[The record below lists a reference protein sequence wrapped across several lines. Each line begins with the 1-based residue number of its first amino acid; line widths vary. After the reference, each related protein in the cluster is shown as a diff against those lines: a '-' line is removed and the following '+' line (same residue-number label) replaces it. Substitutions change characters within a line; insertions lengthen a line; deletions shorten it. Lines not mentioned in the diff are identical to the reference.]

1 MHAWLIA
8 ALVVSWVLVFAL
20 AGLLFVGVKKIGE
33 LIVYQQDLD
42 GRLELGAY
50 QTGRNVE
57 SAIQAG
63 VVGPDG
69 REFTGLPLGAE
80 APTFALADLDGQE
93 RTLEDYLGQPF
104 VVGFFSTDCGYC
116 RELSPHLGKLP
127 KESHPLVLISQGNV
141 EKQRQMAADDKWTCD
156 VVVDEEWGMAQQFRA
171 AGTPSGYLIGADGKI
186 ASEQAIG
193 SQALLELLEA
203 EPQVPEPGEGD
214 DAAEGHDSSGNGN
227 GSGPVATKVN
237 TRDVSESKIKRDG
250 LSAGTIAPAFAVEDL
265 KGKTRSLLDYRGKR
279 VLLVFSDVTCGPC
292 EQLAPELVRLYERK
306 PDDLEIVMISRGDLE
321 ENKRK
326 AKAFGYP
333 FPVLVQNAWEV
344 SKDYAMFATPIAY
357 LIDADGIIV
366 KDVAIGNEAI
376 LALTD
381 A

>member
-8 ALVVSWVLVFAL
+8 ALVVSWVLVLAL
-20 AGLLFVGVKKIGE
+20 AGLLFVMVKQHGE
-33 LIVYQQDLD
+33 LILYQQDLD
-42 GRLELGAY
+42 HRLEQGAY
-50 QTGRNVE
+50 LSGRNVE
-57 SAIQAG
+57 GEMRDREAAEAQPSFSA
-63 VVGPDG
+63 
-69 REFTGLPLGAE
+69 LPLGAE
-80 APTFALADLDGQE
+80 APAFALADLEGRE

-116 RELSPHLGKLP
+116 RDLSQHLGKLP
-127 KESHPLVLISQGNV
+127 KKSHPLVLISHGDI
-141 EKQRQMAADDKWTCD
+141 EMQRKMVKDDKWSCD
-156 VVVDEEWGMAQQFRA
+156 VVVDEEWDVAAQFMA

-186 ASEQAIG
+186 ASKQAMG
-193 SQALLELLEA
+193 SQALLELLEM

-214 DAAEGHDSSGNGN
+214 DSADGHENGSGN

-250 LSAGTIAPAFAVEDL
+250 LSAGTIAPAFALKDL
-265 KGKTRSLLDYRGKR
+265 RGKTRSLLDYRGKR

-292 EQLAPELVRLYERK
+292 EQLAPELVRLYERR

-344 SKDYAMFATPIAY
+344 SKDYAMFATPIGY
-357 LIDADGIIV
+357 LVDADGIIV
-366 KDVAIGNEAI
+366 KDVAMGNEAI
-376 LALTD
+376 LALAD

>member
-42 GRLELGAY
+42 GRLEMGAY

-63 VVGPDG
+63 VMGPDG
-69 REFTGLPLGAE
+69 REFTGLPLGTE
-80 APTFALADLDGQE
+80 APAFALADLDGQE

-104 VVGFFSTDCGYC
+104 VLGFFSTECGYC
-116 RELSPHLGKLP
+116 RDLSPHLGKLP
-127 KESHPLVLISQGNV
+127 KKSHPLVLISQGNV
-141 EKQRQMAADDKWTCD
+141 EKQKQMAVDDNWTCD
-156 VVVDEEWGMAQQFRA
+156 VVVDEEWDLARQFLA

-203 EPQVPEPGEGD
+203 EPQVPEPGED
-214 DAAEGHDSSGNGN
+214 DDHGSGNGN
-227 GSGPVATKVN
+227 GSGPAATGAVATKVN
-237 TRDVSESKIKRDG
+237 TRDVSESRIARDG
-250 LSAGTIAPAFAVEDL
+250 LAAGTIAPAFAVEDL

-333 FPVLVQNAWEV
+333 FPVLVQNGWEV
-344 SKDYAMFATPIAY
+344 SKDYAMFATPIGY

-366 KDVAIGNEAI
+366 EDVAVGNEAI
-376 LALTD
+376 LALVEV
-381 A
+381 